1 MASYSFEN
9 RDLQRIHEDLRM
21 IAKAI
26 VALGMGPD
34 DRFEGLDRSE
44 FLGTVLD
51 EVESDSQA

>member
-1 MASYSFEN
+1 MATYSFDN

-26 VALGMGPD
+26 VGLGMGPD
-34 DRFEGLDRSE
+34 DRIEGLDRSG

-51 EVESDSQA
+51 EAESDPQA